1 MKWDSQVVLFDIITC
16 ALHCSSCF
24 QSFPQKNTISTD
36 TNVWYELHR
45 DWCIKVQAKASVFVF
60 SDLTEQVL
68 GSFMLKALG
77 LTGRQWKLL
86 RTCYNNSLIRQKQ
99 EVDKQYL
106 LSGFLL
112 EASTFV
118 VGPSPKTGTLPCQS
132 YFHFDAERHS
142 SLVRG
147 SLRAFCQNTLLISLN
162 LFK

>member
-1 MKWDSQVVLFDIITC
+1 MQLHNHYKSWSAIHKSSF
-16 ALHCSSCF
+16 ALHLSSNH
-24 QSFPQKNTISTD
+24 FPKRILIYHDWYTRL
-36 TNVWYELHR
+36 VWIAWR
-45 DWCIKVQAKASVFVF
+45 MIQAKASVFVF
-60 SDLTEQVL
+60 GDLTEQVL
-68 GSFMLKALG
+68 GGFMLRVLG
-77 LTGRQWKLL
+77 LTGRQWELL
-86 RTCYNNSLIRQKQ
+86 RICYTNSLIRQKQ

-118 VGPSPKTGTLPCQS
+118 VGPSPKIGTLPCQS

>member
-1 MKWDSQVVLFDIITC
+1 MKWDSLVVLFNISFQYSIYLCSVCVQSWFSLMNMITTDI
-16 ALHCSSCF
+16 
-24 QSFPQKNTISTD
+24 NGME
-36 TNVWYELHR
+36 NVGL
-45 DWCIKVQAKASVFVF
+45 IASVFVC
-60 SDLTEQVL
+60 SEQVRGRL
-68 GSFMLKALG
+68 MLEALD

-86 RTCYNNSLIRQKQ
+86 RICYNNSLIRQKQ

-132 YFHFDAERHS
+132 YFHFDAEQHS

-147 SLRAFCQNTLLISLN
+147 SLRAFCQNTLWIALN